1 MSLSLTE
8 IDRVKTISKEDFYN
22 NYVKKQKPVVIEKL
36 TTDWPAYQKWNFHY
50 IKSMAGDKTVPLY
63 DDRPV
68 SYKDGFNQAHAQ
80 MKMADY
86 IDLLESKPT
95 NYRIFL
101 YNLMKQVPKLR
112 DDFRWPDM
120 GLRLIRQLPMLFFG
134 GENSRVFMHYDIDY
148 SNILHFH
155 FNGLKQCVLFA
166 PDQTPYLYK
175 VPHALISRE
184 DIDFD
189 NPDFDKWP
197 ALQKAQGLVANL
209 KHGEMLYM
217 PEGYWHYMKYLTP
230 GFSMS
235 LRAFPRKLS
244 NVSKAIYNIMIM
256 RHFDNWMRKYKGQ
269 AWIDYKNQ
277 KAIDNT
283 HKNLQISEQRMSA

>member
-1 MSLSLTE
+1 MPLNLTE
-8 IDRVKTISKEDFYN
+8 IERVKTISKEDFYN
-22 NYVKKQKPVVIEKL
+22 NYVKKQIPVVVEQL
-36 TTDWPAYQKWNFHY
+36 TADWPAYEKWKLEY
-50 IKSMAGDKTVPLY
+50 MKKVAGNQEVPLY

-68 SYKDGFNQAHAQ
+68 SHKDGFNEAHAK

-86 IDLLESKPT
+86 IDLLKSKPT

-101 YNLMKQVPKLR
+101 YNLMKKVPSLQN
-112 DDFRWPDM
+112 DFKWPDM
-120 GLRLIRQLPMLFFG
+120 GLKLIKQMPMLFFG
-134 GENSRVFMHYDIDY
+134 GENSKVFIHFDIDL

-155 FNGLKQCVLFA
+155 FHGKKRCIIFA
-166 PDQTPYLYK
+166 PDQTKYLYK

-197 ALQKAQGLVANL
+197 ALKHAHGFVADL

-235 LRAFPRKLS
+235 LRALPRSWANLG
-244 NVSKAIYNIMIM
+244 KAAYNIFIM
-256 RHFDNWMRKYKGQ
+256 RYFDGLMRKFKGQ
-269 AWIDYKNQ
+269 AWIDYKNER
-277 KAIDNT
+277 AIIDT
-283 HKNLQISEQRMSA
+283 HKNLNITV

>member
-1 MSLSLTE
+1 MPLNLTE
-8 IDRVKTISKEDFYN
+8 IERVKTISKEDFYN
-22 NYVKKQKPVVIEKL
+22 NYVKKQKPVVVEQL
-36 TTDWPAYQKWNFHY
+36 TADWPAYEKWKLDY
-50 IKSMAGDKTVPLY
+50 IKNIAGEQIVPLY

-68 SYKDGFNQAHAQ
+68 SHKDGFNEAHAQ
-80 MKMADY
+80 MKMAEY

-101 YNLMKQVPKLR
+101 YNLMKKVPSLQN
-112 DDFRWPDM
+112 DFRWPDL
-120 GLRLIRQLPMLFFG
+120 GLKLIKQMPMLFFG
-134 GENSRVFMHYDIDY
+134 GENSKVFIHFDIDL

-155 FNGLKQCVLFA
+155 FHGKKRCIIFA
-166 PDQTPYLYK
+166 PDQTKYLYK

-189 NPDFDKWP
+189 NPDFEKWP
-197 ALQKAQGLVANL
+197 ALKHAHGFVADL

-235 LRAFPRKLS
+235 LRALPRSWGNLG
-244 NVSKAIYNIMIM
+244 KAAYNIFIM
-256 RHFDNWMRKYKGQ
+256 RHFDVMMRKFKGQ
-269 AWIDYKNQ
+269 AWIDYKNER
-277 KAIDNT
+277 AVTDT
-283 HKNLQISEQRMSA
+283 HKNLNITV

>member
-1 MSLSLTE
+1 MKLKQIE
-8 IDRVKTISKEDFYN
+8 RVKKISKEEFISQ
-22 NYVKKQKPVVIEKL
+22 YVKKQIPVVIEEL
-36 TTDWPAYQKWNFHY
+36 TEDWPAYNKWKLSY
-50 IKSMAGDKTVPLY
+50 MKEIAGNLVVPLY

-68 SYKDGFNQAHAQ
+68 NHEDGFNEAHTT
-80 MKMADY
+80 MKMSDY
-86 IDLLESKPT
+86 IELLQEKPT

-101 YNLMKQVPKLR
+101 YNLMKQVPSLKNDFLWPEIGLKLVKQ
-112 DDFRWPDM
+112 M
-120 GLRLIRQLPMLFFG
+120 PMLFFG

-155 FNGLKQCVLFA
+155 FHGEKQCMIF
-166 PDQTPYLYK
+166 PPSQSKFMYK

-189 NPDFDKWP
+189 HPDYEKFP
-197 ALQKAQGLVANL
+197 ALKNAEGYITNL

-235 LRAFPRKLS
+235 LRSFPKNIVNL
-244 NVSKAIYNIMIM
+244 SKAAYNVFIM
-256 RHFDNWMRKYKGQ
+256 RHFDIMMRKIQGQ
-269 AWIDYKNQ
+269 KWIDYKNE
-277 KAIDNT
+277 KAITNT
-283 HKNLQISEQRMSA
+283 HQNLQRTA